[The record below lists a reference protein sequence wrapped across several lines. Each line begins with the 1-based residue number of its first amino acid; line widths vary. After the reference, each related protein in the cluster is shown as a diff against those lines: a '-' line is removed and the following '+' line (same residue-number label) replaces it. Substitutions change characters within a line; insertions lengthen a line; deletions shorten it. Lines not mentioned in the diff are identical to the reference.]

1 MRIQQMF
8 LHSFGSTKCLCA
20 IWTPH
25 VGGLMHTLDMF
36 IQMPTS
42 VKGFETLVAL
52 ESFLLDRFVVIS
64 IMHTFDMQ
72 L

>member
-8 LHSFGSTKCLCA
+8 LHSFGSAKCLCA

-25 VGGLMHTLDMF
+25 VCRLMHTLDMF

-42 VKGFETLVAL
+42 VKGLETLVAL